1 MKRYIALF
9 LACFMLVV
17 LAAGCSGSPSSSSP
31 NPSAAPTS
39 SPSSASK
46 VIKIGIFEPA
56 SGMNGAGGK
65 QETLGIRYANY
76 VKPTVKIGGEEYTV
90 ELVEVDNQSDNSKA
104 ASAAQQLI
112 SAGVSVVLGSYGSGV
127 SIAAGQIF
135 ADAKIPAIG
144 ASCTNPQVTEGN
156 PYYFR
161 ICFLDPFQGTV
172 MANFAY
178 DMGLRKAAVLT
189 EAGDD
194 YSVGLGHYFSE
205 AFKKLGGSVVEAQ
218 FQSGETDFSATMAS
232 FASAGIDVLFAPSS
246 IESAPLIIKQA
257 RAAGITC
264 PIMAGDTWENE
275 TIIKNAGDAAYDV
288 YLSAFFDPNDPSAAA
303 REFVEGFTE
312 WLKAD
317 NTRLTNNGGSTGVA
331 GVSALG
337 YDVYMVACAAI
348 EAAQST
354 NGTAIRDALL
364 NLKYSGVTGE
374 CASFDENGDA
384 AKDMAYIKTIDL
396 QAGTFNFLQTQTVS

>member
-9 LACFMLVV
+9 LACFILVG
-17 LAAGCSGSPSSSSP
+17 LAAGCSGDSSSPNASKSPSSSS
-31 NPSAAPTS
+31 
-39 SPSSASK
+39 SK

-76 VKPTVKIGGEEYTV
+76 VKPTVTIGGVEYTV

-104 ASAAQQLI
+104 PSAAQQLI

-161 ICFLDPFQGTV
+161 ICFLDPFQGTI

-194 YSVGLGHYFSE
+194 YSVGLGHYFAQ
-205 AFKKLGGSVVEAQ
+205 AFEKLGGSVVNVQ

-232 FASAGIDVLFAPSS
+232 LVSEGIDVLFAPSS

-257 RAAGITC
+257 RNAGLTC

-275 TIIKNAGDAAYDV
+275 TIITNAGDAAYDV
-288 YLSAFFDPNDPSAAA
+288 YLSAFFDPNDTSAAA
-303 REFVEGFTE
+303 KEFVEGFTE

-337 YDVYMVACAAI
+337 FDAYMVALAAI

-354 NGTAIRDALL
+354 DGTAIRDALI

-396 QAGTFNFLQTQTVS
+396 ETGTFKFLQTQSVS